1 MRKSMS
7 TGFASVALAAALAVV
22 PRVWAQQL
30 PAPQPPSTQQPAVT
44 LQVHQISPSIYWV
57 QGGGGN
63 SGVIVGEHGVIVID
77 AKVRPNLGKQLVDD
91 IAQITPKPITTVIVT
106 HSHIDHVGGLPS
118 FPNGITII
126 AHENTMKELQA
137 AVAKGGNGAPAP
149 DRLPNKIVTKDKED
163 LTIDGLKL
171 ELLHGGPGHTTGD
184 MVVYLPSEKL
194 VFTGDLIEG
203 NRFRPEIEVMNGAS
217 EGWIANVKGAVAL
230 NATQYVSGHAGVLDK
245 EAVEKYLN
253 DVEMERA
260 TIVKLI
266 AQGQSLQQIQ
276 ATVGDPPPNAANG
289 YGTRIPAFSE
299 VVYRELTGKIT
310 P

>member
-1 MRKSMS
+1 MGIS
-7 TGFASVALAAALAVV
+7 TGFAFVTLATVLAAVS
-22 PRVWAQQL
+22 PVWAQQ
-30 PAPQPPSTQQPAVT
+30 PPVPQQPSTQQAPVT
-44 LQVHQISPSIYWV
+44 LQVHQISPNIYWV

-77 AKVRPNLGKQLVDD
+77 TKVRPDLGKQLVDD

-126 AHENTMKELQA
+126 AHENAMKELQA

-163 LTIDGLKL
+163 LTIDGVKL
-171 ELLHGGPGHTTGD
+171 ELLHRGPGHTTGD

-203 NRFRPEIEVMNGAS
+203 NRFRPEIEVINGAS
-217 EGWIANVKGAVAL
+217 EGWIANVKGIAAL
-230 NATQYVSGHAGVLDK
+230 NATQYVTGHAGVLDK
-245 EAVEKYLN
+245 EAIEKYLN
-253 DVEMERA
+253 DVETERA
-260 TIVKLI
+260 TIVKLV
-266 AQGQSLQQIQ
+266 AQGQTLQQVQ
-276 ATVGDPPPNAANG
+276 SAVGDPPPNAANG
-289 YGTRIPAFSE
+289 YGTRFPAFSE
-299 VVYRELTGKIT
+299 VVYRELTGKIA